1 MLALGIGGWVAG
13 LMHLL
18 THAFFKAL
26 LFLCSGSVIYGCHH
40 EQDMR
45 KMGGLYPKMR
55 TTALT
60 MLIGVFA
67 IAGTPLFSGWYSK
80 DAIIA
85 ESLGY
90 VIAQPR
96 HFLLLLLPVVTA
108 GITCFYMFRMWFM
121 TFTGKPQ
128 DDHVF
133 NHAHES
139 PRVMTVPLMVLAA
152 FSVFVAWGWPL
163 WDPHASALGHT
174 LEMSQPASVHSDF
187 GHLRELA
194 HDRVPAFHE
203 LAGFIAL
210 GAAVLGATFAYLMY
224 YRRAMNPADAV
235 EQFPRVYRLLE
246 NKWYFDEFYSAMVVR
261 PALVVGGWFRNFDL
275 MAIDGFIDGLAR
287 GTIRAARL
295 DGRFDNSVIDGAV
308 NLVGNTTYAV
318 GGWFRRAQTGFIR
331 SYVLFLAL
339 AAIVLFVPLAYF
351 VKLVTGK

>member
-1 MLALGIGGWVAG
+1 
-13 LMHLL
+13 
-18 THAFFKAL
+18 
-26 LFLCSGSVIYGCHH
+26 
-40 EQDMR
+40 
-45 KMGGLYPKMR
+45 
-55 TTALT
+55 
-60 MLIGVFA
+60 
-67 IAGTPLFSGWYSK
+67 
-80 DAIIA
+80 
-85 ESLGY
+85 
-90 VIAQPR
+90 
-96 HFLLLLLPVVTA
+96 
-108 GITCFYMFRMWFM
+108 
-121 TFTGKPQ
+121 
-128 DDHVF
+128 
-133 NHAHES
+133 
-139 PRVMTVPLMVLAA
+139 
-152 FSVFVAWGWPL
+152 
-163 WDPHASALGHT
+163 
-174 LEMSQPASVHSDF
+174 MSQPASVHADF
-187 GHLRELA
+187 GNLHELA

-210 GAAVLGATFAYLMY
+210 GAAVLGAVFAYLMY

-287 GTIRAARL
+287 ATIRAARL

-339 AAIVLFVPLAYF
+339 AAIILFVPLTYF